1 MFKVNN
7 RNARIKCEQIWTNFT
22 LFLLL
27 TLNKFHTVFIV
38 DFEHV
43 IVAWE
48 NATEV
53 YLGAYQLSEI

>member
-1 MFKVNN
+1 MNKF
-7 RNARIKCEQIWTNFT
+7 EQISQ
-22 LFLLL
+22 FLLL

-43 IVAWE
+43 IAAWE

>member
-7 RNARIKCEQIWTNFT
+7 GNTRIKCEQIWTNFT
-22 LFLLL
+22 
-27 TLNKFHTVFIV
+27 VSII

-43 IVAWE
+43 IAAWE

-53 YLGAYQLSEI
+53 YLGACQLSEI